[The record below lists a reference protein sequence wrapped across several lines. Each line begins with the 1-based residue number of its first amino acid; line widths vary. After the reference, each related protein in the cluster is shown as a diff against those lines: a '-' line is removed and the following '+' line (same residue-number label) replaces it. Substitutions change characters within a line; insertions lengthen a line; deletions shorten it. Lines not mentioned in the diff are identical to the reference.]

1 MCGIC
6 GIVGFGE
13 VPEVHQIRAR
23 VDAMLDALRH
33 RGPNATGARGADDAV
48 LGATRL
54 AVRGIAAPD
63 QPSVDAPTGVIVVCN
78 GEIDNHKEL
87 RRWLEGRGRSV
98 PAGSDVEV
106 LPGLYLEL
114 GDAFVERLAGAF
126 ALAVWDPRSRRLLLA
141 RDRAGERPLFF
152 AALPGQF
159 RFASEVAALRESG
172 GVSPQFS
179 GEGIRG
185 YLQFGNFAAPRSPFA
200 HIEKVA
206 PGERLVRDASG
217 LQRSRYW
224 RWSVTRCAKRVPSL
238 EDFDSVFREAVR
250 RQSDMETQ
258 FAVFLSGG
266 LDSSLV
272 AAVARSLRP
281 ELPLRAYTV
290 RFDVESFDEGDVA
303 ATVAQRLGL
312 EQRSVWVR
320 PEDLQSEL
328 PALVRRVGE
337 PLADPAWLPAALLAR
352 EAARDFR
359 MTLVGEGADELFGGY
374 PTYLGAL
381 LAQRF
386 NRLPGAFRTLLR
398 RAVNALPASE
408 GKVTV
413 SYLLKR
419 FVRDAGVEG
428 MARHQLWNSQISPE
442 LLERLGVAPAPLPG
456 EPPPEGD
463 LMDRVQQWDL
473 EVPLAEGLL
482 TKADR
487 ASMSSAMELRAPF
500 LDVAVL
506 EFAASLPV
514 RERVRGFTTK
524 VFLKRYA
531 ARYLPGNI
539 IHRRKRGLSV
549 PLGRWL
555 RGPMRDWAAASLEGR
570 HLEPLGLRP
579 AGARAIFQEH
589 LDRKADH
596 ARALWTLIVLSHWH
610 QQVAGSDAGRDG
622 ADA

>member
-13 VPEVHQIRAR
+13 APEVHQIRAR

-63 QPSVDAPTGVIVVCN
+63 QPSVDLPTGVIVVCN
-78 GEIDNHKEL
+78 GEIDNHEEL

-152 AALPGQF
+152 TTLPGQF

-224 RWSVTRCAKRVPSL
+224 RWSVTRCAKRAPSL

-250 RQSDMETQ
+250 RQSDMETR

-312 EQRSVWVR
+312 EQRCVWVR

-386 NRLPGAFRTLLR
+386 NRLPGAFQSLLR

-419 FVRDAGVEG
+419 FVHDAGVEG

-442 LLERLGVAPAPLPG
+442 LLRRLGVAPAPLPG
-456 EPPPEGD
+456 ELPPEGD
-463 LMDRVQQWDL
+463 LMDRIQQWDL

-539 IHRRKRGLSV
+539 VHRRKRGLSV

-610 QQVAGSDAGRDG
+610 QQVAGSEAGRDG
-622 ADA
+622 ADT